1 MKKYG
6 FEQRTAGY
14 ISGSVYDVSMVLS
27 PFLGALIVSDSK
39 HCHDRYEWSFS
50 YYSFVKLSL
59 YNIIHLYAVHSIGL

>member
-27 PFLGALIVSDSK
+27 PFLGALIVSDSQF
-39 HCHDRYEWSFS
+39 CHNR
-50 YYSFVKLSL
+50 L
-59 YNIIHLYAVHSIGL
+59 

>member
-27 PFLGALIVSDSK
+27 PFLGALIVSDSQ
-39 HCHDRYEWSFS
+39 HCHDR
-50 YYSFVKLSL
+50 
-59 YNIIHLYAVHSIGL
+59 